1 MSMGRAAPSPIR
13 VDVARARVVPLRRSR
28 RSAAG
33 GAGRR
38 DRATN
43 LLEAVAA
50 SALSALTV
58 FCGAVGLTGLVG
70 SIADVPYDAATS
82 AMGFALCLP
91 VCLTAVAAPRRVG
104 WGMLATLALCAAALW
119 AAWDPV
125 SQQLGAVAESLSGS
139 GPSSAG
145 DATAAMCALCAL
157 ASCTL
162 SCLALVANLG
172 WACALLC
179 VPLLLLC
186 PQIGC
191 RPDTSVVL
199 ALLAYHAG
207 VLALGQGNGRFRR
220 TRASV
225 LALALGLAA
234 ASFWGAV
241 TLVDRFA
248 DEIAAPPKA
257 VDARVVEAVDAV
269 GDWISGQEKRQAARD
284 AGESTEAGSAAA
296 AALNGSGEVARGSF
310 EASALGAVAD
320 VTLSAQPRNT
330 LYLAYFHGSSYRGG
344 TWEEDGESPAARADG
359 FAARWF
365 EVAAGTGLPELSLA
379 VVATSPAAGAGELLP
394 YARLSRGDPTIAS
407 SASARGYTVV
417 DFGSADTLAGLGVAL
432 AATPAASPSVPSA
445 WTQVPLDEVPRLARL
460 VAENPQEDLASAVA
474 FVRATLAE
482 SAVYTT
488 DPAEYPAGVDVAEHL
503 VFDGHEGYCQHF
515 ATTATLMLRLYGVP
529 ARYVTGFALAADS
542 FEERADGTWAATAEG
557 ANAHAWVEVYT
568 AELGWI
574 PVEVTPSDGGQN
586 SGQDGTATQPADPAD
601 ASPEDA
607 PDPADGNGPEPD
619 APAQRADSA
628 PDEASQDAPGAD
640 GGTATSRD
648 GASAAPPTA
657 KHVFAMVAAAAGAV
671 FLVVACIALALRRR
685 RAAERRARVSADALM
700 AELIRALQFAGL
712 LEGCTGSEADLAQRL
727 DEAVPAIGP
736 ESCRR
741 IVAEAQR
748 SAFGP
753 DGPTPAGDGLR
764 QAYGAACACAR
775 AQLGWLG
782 RLSFRYL
789 RNFD

>member
-28 RSAAG
+28 WSVAG

-38 DRATN
+38 NRAAS
-43 LLEAVAA
+43 LLETVAA

-58 FCGAVGLTGLVG
+58 FCGAVGLTELVG
-70 SIADVPYDAATS
+70 SMANVPYDAATS
-82 AMGFALCLP
+82 AMGFAFCLP
-91 VCLTAVAAPRRVG
+91 VCLTAAAAPRRAG

-139 GPSSAG
+139 GPSSVG

-179 VPLLLLC
+179 VPLLLFC

-191 RPDTSVVL
+191 RPDASVVL

-207 VLALGQGNGRFRR
+207 ALALGQGNGRFRR

-225 LALALGLAA
+225 LALALGLAV
-234 ASFWGAV
+234 ASFWGAGA
-241 TLVDRFA
+241 LVDRFA

-269 GDWISGQEKRQAARD
+269 GGWLSGQEKRQTARD
-284 AGESTEAGSAAA
+284 AGESSAEGYAVA
-296 AALNGSGEVARGSF
+296 AALDGSGEVARGPF
-310 EASALGAVAD
+310 EPSALGAVAD
-320 VTLSAQPRNT
+320 VSLSAQPRNT
-330 LYLAYFHGSSYRGG
+330 LYLAYFHGTSYRGG
-344 TWEEDGESPAARADG
+344 TWEEDGESSGARADD

-365 EVAAGTGLPELSLA
+365 EVATSTGLPELSLA
-379 VVATSPAAGAGELLP
+379 VVATSSAAGTGELLP
-394 YARLSRGDPTIAS
+394 YARLSGGDPGVAS
-407 SASARGYTVV
+407 GASPRGYTVV

-432 AATPAASPSVPSA
+432 AAMPAASPSVPSS

-460 VAENPQEDLASAVA
+460 VEENPQEDLASAVA

-488 DPAEYPAGVDVAEHL
+488 EPAEYPAGVDVAEHL

-515 ATTATLMLRLYGVP
+515 ATAATLMLRLYGVP

-568 AELGWI
+568 AELGWV
-574 PVEVTPSDGGQN
+574 PVEVTPSDGGQ
-586 SGQDGTATQPADPAD
+586 DGTATQPAGPAD
-601 ASPEDA
+601 ASPDDI
-607 PDPADGNGPEPD
+607 PDSADGNGPGPD
-619 APAQRADSA
+619 ASAQRADSTPDETPQGA
-628 PDEASQDAPGAD
+628 PDAD
-640 GGTATSRD
+640 GAATSRD
-648 GASAAPPTA
+648 GASAVPPTA
-657 KHVFAMVAAAAGAV
+657 KHVFAMVAAAAAV
-671 FLVVACIALALRRR
+671 VCLAAACAALALRRR
-685 RAAERRARVSADALM
+685 RAAERRARASADALM

>member
-13 VDVARARVVPLRRSR
+13 VDVVRARVVPLRRSR
-28 RSAAG
+28 RSATG

-38 DRATN
+38 DRAAN

-70 SIADVPYDAATS
+70 SMADVPYDAAAS
-82 AMGFALCLP
+82 AAGFALCLP
-91 VCLTAVAAPRRVG
+91 VCLTAAAAPRRAG

-119 AAWDPV
+119 TAWDPV

-179 VPLLLLC
+179 VPLLLFC

-191 RPDTSVVL
+191 RPDASVVL

-207 VLALGQGNGRFRR
+207 ALALGQGNGRFRR

-225 LALALGLAA
+225 LALALGLAV
-234 ASFWGAV
+234 ASFWGAGA
-241 TLVDRFA
+241 LVDRFA

-269 GDWISGQEKRQAARD
+269 GGWLSGQEKRQTARD
-284 AGESTEAGSAAA
+284 AGESSAAGYAAA
-296 AALNGSGEVARGSF
+296 AALDGSGEVARGSF

-320 VTLSAQPRNT
+320 VVLSAQPRNT
-330 LYLAYFHGSSYRGG
+330 LYLAYFHGTSYRGG
-344 TWEEDGESPAARADG
+344 TWEEDGESSGARADD

-365 EVAAGTGLPELSLA
+365 EVATGTGLPELSLA
-379 VVATSPAAGAGELLP
+379 VVATSSAAGTGELLP
-394 YARLSRGDPTIAS
+394 YARLSGGDPGVAS
-407 SASARGYTVV
+407 GASPRGYTVV

-432 AATPAASPSVPSA
+432 AAMPAASPSVPSS

-515 ATTATLMLRLYGVP
+515 ATAATLMLRLYGVP

-542 FEERADGTWAATAEG
+542 FEERADGTWTATAEG

-568 AELGWI
+568 AELGWV
-574 PVEVTPSDGGQN
+574 PVEMTPSNGGRD
-586 SGQDGTATQPADPAD
+586 SGRDGTATQPAGPVD
-601 ASPEDA
+601 ASPDEA
-607 PDPADGNGPEPD
+607 TDPADGNRSEPD
-619 APAQRADSA
+619 ASAQRADSA
-628 PDEASQDAPGAD
+628 PDEAPQDAPDAD
-640 GGTATSRD
+640 GGAAPSRD

-657 KHVFAMVAAAAGAV
+657 KHVFAMVAAAAAV
-671 FLVVACIALALRRR
+671 VCLAAACAALALRRR
-685 RAAERRARVSADALM
+685 RAAERRARASADALM

-753 DGPTPAGDGLR
+753 DGPAPADDGLR

>member
-28 RSAAG
+28 RTTAG
-33 GAGRR
+33 DAGRR
-38 DRATN
+38 DRAAS
-43 LLEAVAA
+43 LLETVAA
-50 SALSALTV
+50 SALSTLTV

-70 SIADVPYDAATS
+70 SMADVPYDAATS
-82 AMGFALCLP
+82 AAGFALCLP
-91 VCLTAVAAPRRVG
+91 VCLTAAAAPRRVG

-207 VLALGQGNGRFRR
+207 ALALGQGNGRFRR

-234 ASFWGAV
+234 ASFWGAGA
-241 TLVDRFA
+241 LVYRFEY
-248 DEIAAPPKA
+248 EIAAPPKA

-269 GDWISGQEKRQAARD
+269 GDWLSGQEKRQAARD
-284 AGESTEAGSAAA
+284 AGESVSAEPSVA
-296 AALNGSGEVARGSF
+296 AALDGSGEVARGPF
-310 EASALGAVAD
+310 EPSALGAVAA
-320 VTLSAQPRNT
+320 VSLSAQPRNT

-344 TWEEDGESPAARADG
+344 TWEEDGESAARDDG
-359 FAARWF
+359 FTAGWRA
-365 EVAAGTGLPELSLA
+365 VAAGTGLRELSLA
-379 VVATSPAAGAGELLP
+379 IVATSSAAETGELLP
-394 YARLSRGDPTIAS
+394 YARLSGGDPADAS
-407 SASARGYTVV
+407 GTSPRGYTVV
-417 DFGSADTLAGLGVAL
+417 DFGSADTLAGFGVAL

-445 WTQVPLDEVPRLARL
+445 WTQVPLDKVPRLARL
-460 VAENPQEDLASAVA
+460 VEENPQEDLASAVA

-488 DPAEYPAGVDVAEHL
+488 EPAEYPAGVDVAEHL

-515 ATTATLMLRLYGVP
+515 ATAATLMLRLYGVP

-568 AELGWI
+568 AELGWV

-586 SGQDGTATQPADPAD
+586 GGQDSTATQPADPVD
-601 ASPEDA
+601 ASPDEA
-607 PDPADGNGPEPD
+607 TDPADGNRSEPD
-619 APAQRADSA
+619 ASAQRADSA
-628 PDEASQDAPGAD
+628 PDEASQDAPDAYGGA
-640 GGTATSRD
+640 APSRD

-764 QAYGAACACAR
+764 QAYGTACACAR

-782 RLSFRYL
+782 CLSFRYL